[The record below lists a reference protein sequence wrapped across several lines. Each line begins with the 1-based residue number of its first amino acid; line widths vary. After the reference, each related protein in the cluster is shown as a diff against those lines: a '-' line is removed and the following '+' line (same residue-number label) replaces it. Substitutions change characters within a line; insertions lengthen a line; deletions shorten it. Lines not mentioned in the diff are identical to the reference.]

1 MKAITLSLLLL
12 AAPVAASE
20 YTTPHL
26 SRSATPT
33 SVSLGEQRFVNL
45 GLSGSGRLS
54 AQSLDFMGDTLGSF
68 SSLAIDRHAWRRVGD
83 HYEGVL
89 WTLPDRGRNDPQAGL
104 FFDYPARLNRFR
116 IRFTSVPAGD
126 ATSPGQL
133 EIIPDSGLLLR
144 DFDGNPFTGADPGD
158 GSRIE
163 HGVLLPAPTS
173 GTGAHKV
180 SLDAESLQFSA
191 DGSFYIGDE
200 YAANVYFFAA
210 DGRLRGVIAPPPAVQ
225 PRIDGKPNFTSLRAP
240 DSGRRN
246 NQGIEGMSLSPDGQ
260 RLFVALQSALV
271 QDSAGDDASARRYT
285 RVLVYDVSADATPR
299 APRAEYVLPLP
310 VYTAHGDGGR
320 PDRTAAQSELRALNG
335 HQFLLLARDAN
346 GLGSNNTLPIVYKS
360 VLLVDTDGASN
371 LAGGAYDTDTAS
383 LLAAPG
389 RNALKPGIRPLRWI
403 ELVNLLDP
411 PPLARAG
418 LTLTTTPKNQP
429 QTLSEKWEAMD
440 LAPALDAAHPDGYF
454 LFVGNDND
462 FIARQCRMDGQSCDS
477 AFDNDNRI
485 LVYRLR
491 LPGVQPAARVP

>member
-1 MKAITLSLLLL
+1 MNAIVLSLLLL
-12 AAPVAASE
+12 AAPPASSQF
-20 YTTPHL
+20 TTPHL
-26 SRSATPT
+26 AAHRAPS
-33 SVSLGEQRFVNL
+33 SVTLGGQRFRNL
-45 GLSGSGRLS
+45 GLVGSARLS

-116 IRFTSVPAGD
+116 LRFTPAQ
-126 ATSPGQL
+126 PGAGNL
-133 EIIPDSGLLLR
+133 RGSLDLLPDGGLLLR
-144 DFDGNPFTGADPGD
+144 GFDGQPFTGADPGD
-158 GSRIE
+158 GVRRE
-163 HGVLLPAPTS
+163 HGVALPAPAR
-173 GTGAHKV
+173 GTGAGKV
-180 SLDAESLQFSA
+180 SLDAESLQFAA

-200 YAANVYFFAA
+200 YAANVYFFGA
-210 DGRLRGVIAPPPAVQ
+210 DGRLRGIITPPPAVQ
-225 PRIDGKPNFTSLRAP
+225 PRIDGKLGFTSLRAP

-260 RLFVALQSALV
+260 RLFVALQSALM
-271 QDSAGDDASARRYT
+271 QDSAGDDASARRYA
-285 RVLVYDVSADATPR
+285 RVLVYDVGSDATPR

-320 PDRTAAQSELRALNG
+320 PDRTAAQSELRALNR
-335 HQFLLLARDAN
+335 HQFLLLARDDN
-346 GLGSNNTLPIVYKS
+346 GLGSDTTLPVVYKS

-371 LAGGAYDTDTAS
+371 LAGSVYETGTAS
-383 LLAAPG
+383 LLTAPG
-389 RNALKPGIRPLRWI
+389 HGALKPGIRPLRWV
-403 ELVNLLDP
+403 ELINLLDP
-411 PPLARAG
+411 PQLARAG
-418 LTLTTTPKNQP
+418 LNLVTAPKHQP

-440 LAPALDAAHPDGYF
+440 LAPALDAAHPHDSF

-462 FIARQCRMDGQSCDS
+462 FIARACRMSGQPCDS